1 MKASELIE
9 KLQALISEH
18 GDLDVYLKDW
28 SEDYNPPASADSVEY
43 SARRGDKRFVIDH
56 NY

>member
-28 SEDYNPPASADSVEY
+28 SEDYNPPASSESVEY
-43 SARRGDKRFVIDH
+43 SVRRGDKRFVIGA
-56 NY
+56 